1 MIYSMYRNEFD
12 NHLRQNKK
20 FNAYMFYGQSVFLV
34 EHYALK
40 IARLHGQNDEIE
52 KLYFDDYD
60 FKYAKDKLLQSSLF
74 SSNNILLIKLEKKVP
89 KKEVEELIEACNINP
104 DSTVIFSC
112 LGDSDFKTMGN
123 YFSPKTNSVSIRM
136 FSPSNPEAIRLLENE
151 AKGLNI
157 NYDISALNH
166 LYFMHKNDLSL
177 CMNDLSKLAILD
189 KKITSDEVNTY
200 CFGIGNVSFEDF
212 LNNLIEGNDISE
224 DLALL
229 LDEGVNEIYL
239 LTQVTSFVQQLFM
252 ISSYARAIGAPNPKE
267 ILGFI
272 PPKNIWER
280 KSKLAINIKP
290 EVFQDMLEYLLN
302 IELEFKTS
310 KIDNQNLYLQAT
322 LRKFSVLFR

>member
-1 MIYSMYRNEFD
+1 MYRNEFD

-136 FSPSNPEAIRLLENE
+136 FSPSNPEAIKLLENE

-200 CFGIGNVSFEDF
+200 CFGIGNVSFEEF

-224 DLALL
+224 DLTLL

-290 EVFQDMLEYLLN
+290 EVFQKMLEYLLN

>member
-1 MIYSMYRNEFD
+1 MYRNEFD

-52 KLYFDDYD
+52 KLYFDDYN

-136 FSPSNPEAIRLLENE
+136 FSPSNPEAIKLLENE

-200 CFGIGNVSFEDF
+200 CFGIGNVSFEEF

-224 DLALL
+224 DLTLL

-290 EVFQDMLEYLLN
+290 EVFQKMLEYLLN

>member
-1 MIYSMYRNEFD
+1 MYRNEFD

-52 KLYFDDYD
+52 KLYFDDYN

-136 FSPSNPEAIRLLENE
+136 FSPSNPEAIRLLESE
-151 AKGLNI
+151 AKSLNI

-200 CFGIGNVSFEDF
+200 CFGIGNVSFEEF